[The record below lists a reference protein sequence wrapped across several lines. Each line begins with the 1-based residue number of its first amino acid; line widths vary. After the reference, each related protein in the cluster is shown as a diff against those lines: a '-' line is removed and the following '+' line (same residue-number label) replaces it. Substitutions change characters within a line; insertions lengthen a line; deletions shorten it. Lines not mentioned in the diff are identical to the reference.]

1 MPVIG
6 TEFDRREHDADVE
19 RVERLGDNVPAQR
32 STISAHCRP
41 ATEHRFMCIEH
52 FLGRLEWLHR
62 SSFAFLCPDTN
73 PDSHALDCQF
83 AKGSFLKVL
92 NDTGAREPLW

>member
-1 MPVIG
+1 MPVVG

-19 RVERLGDNVPAQR
+19 RL
-32 STISAHCRP
+32 RP
-41 ATEHRFMCIEH
+41 C
-52 FLGRLEWLHR
+52 
-62 SSFAFLCPDTN
+62 AFLCPDTN